1 MEEQGMNSQP
11 PTHTVTVYDQS
22 PSSESLVILACLREA
37 VAEALERKRRLGQYY
52 VHWSPEGLRLI
63 GPDAPLEPQPPTGS

>member
-1 MEEQGMNSQP
+1 MNSQP
-11 PTHTVTVYDQS
+11 PTETTYGKS
-22 PSSESLVILACLREA
+22 PSDESLAILACLREA

-63 GPDAPLEPQPPTGS
+63 GPDAPQEPQPPTGS